1 MRSTSITKNT
11 EQRFI
16 NNAAFIKVGLGRVCI
31 TLNVLSKIDCE
42 KYMPRN
48 KRIRNF
54 VNMDEG
60 VHHATKNNNKVL
72 IKTGY
77 FQYK

>member
-1 MRSTSITKNT
+1 MTSTSITKNT

-16 NNAAFIKVGLGRVCI
+16 NDAAFIKVGLGRVCI

-48 KRIRNF
+48 KRIRHF
-54 VNMDEG
+54 VHMDEG
-60 VHHATKNNNKVL
+60 VRYATKNNNKIL

-77 FQYK
+77 FRYK

>member
-1 MRSTSITKNT
+1 MTSTSITKNT

-16 NNAAFIKVGLGRVCI
+16 NDAAFLKVGLGRVCI

-42 KYMPRN
+42 KYIPRN
-48 KRIRNF
+48 KRKRNF

-60 VHHATKNNNKVL
+60 VRYTKKQIITRYSKNR
-72 IKTGY
+72 I
-77 FQYK
+77 FSI